1 MDAHDLIVAR
11 VYIDE
16 EDFFDLE
23 LYENVV
29 SLKSI
34 EDLIHDEKILVA
46 ITSSGEEIELDTFDT
61 EWFRYVPNDSHLA
74 KYVRKDNRNN
84 CEWDE
89 QGNLISEN

>member
-29 SLKSI
+29 SML
-34 EDLIHDEKILVA
+34 
-46 ITSSGEEIELDTFDT
+46 
-61 EWFRYVPNDSHLA
+61 LA
-74 KYVRKDNRNN
+74 
-84 CEWDE
+84 
-89 QGNLISEN
+89 

>member
-1 MDAHDLIVAR
+1 MIRRKIMDAHDLIVAR

-46 ITSSGEEIELDTFDT
+46 ITSSGEEIGLDTFDM
-61 EWFRYVPNDSHLA
+61 EWFRYVP
-74 KYVRKDNRNN
+74 
-84 CEWDE
+84 
-89 QGNLISEN
+89 

>member
-29 SLKSI
+29 SLKFI
-34 EDLIHDEKILVA
+34 EDLIHDEKMLVA
-46 ITSSGEEIELDTFDT
+46 ITSSGEEIELDTFDI
-61 EWFRYVPNDSHLA
+61 EWFRYFPNDSHLA
-74 KYVRKDNRNN
+74 KYVRKGNRNH